1 MALALAFGSSGALI
15 TSAQEPGTADSA
27 GSRPAFVKKFTIE
40 SFGYTLDANGPG
52 FESRAPQTSGGNGA
66 NGLECPYCV
75 LIPLLSRSRST
86 LQPFG
91 AVGTYMILDGRIEFF
106 IGYGGQEAWLP
117 DGAFRPGRRATT
129 YNDAWL
135 TQVETGANL
144 ALDHRQRIW
153 LGGAAKY
160 LQNYGSGKAG
170 REHWN
175 SFGANATFQFG
186 H

>member
-1 MALALAFGSSGALI
+1 MLLACISLGAVVV
-15 TSAQEPGTADSA
+15 SAQETGVRNSTVF
-27 GSRPAFVKKFTIE
+27 RPAFVKKFTID

-52 FESRAPQTSGGNGA
+52 FESRAPQRSGGNGA
-66 NGLECPYCV
+66 NGLECPYCA
-75 LIPLLSRSRST
+75 LIPFLSRSRST

-91 AVGTYMILDGRIEFF
+91 AVVMRRMLDGRVEVFT
-106 IGYGGQEAWLP
+106 GYGGQEAWLP
-117 DGAFRPGRRATT
+117 DGAPRPGRRATT

-135 TQVETGANL
+135 TQAQAGANV
-144 ALDHRQRIW
+144 AVDHKQRFW
-153 LGGAAKY
+153 LGGTAKY

-175 SFGANATFQFG
+175 SFGANAMFRFG